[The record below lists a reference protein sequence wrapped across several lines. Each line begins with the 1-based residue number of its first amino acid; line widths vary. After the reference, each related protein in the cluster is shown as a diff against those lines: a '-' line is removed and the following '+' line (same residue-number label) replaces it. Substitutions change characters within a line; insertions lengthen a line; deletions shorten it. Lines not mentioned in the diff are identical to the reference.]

1 LTEKTQMIPLD
12 IHRKCC
18 QRCKNMA
25 LFSHINFRRVENPL
39 KNRLILQKIT
49 KKDLVKTEKF
59 KGQSIKYL
67 LLAIYFKWIFL
78 LYIVLGLP
86 IIVDASVFS
95 TISDFLSDQKNNTE
109 IVEEDYNSHNVPLLQ
124 TSVNFDLVGAR
135 GGGDI
140 TIIDNE
146 VLVAESGPSGTLAD
160 ISETVSTGQISKYV
174 VRKGDTLSGIAKMFG
189 VSTNTIIWANDVS
202 AKTLKEGQ
210 VLVILPVSG
219 TIHTIVKGDT
229 LSSIAKKYKADSEE
243 IIQFNNL
250 EEGVILSL
258 GDTLI
263 IPDGEGSL
271 RVSGSSKTS
280 ISNPY
285 RGGSGPSYADYYIRP
300 VIGGIKTQGLHG
312 YNGIDIAASH
322 GSNILA
328 SASGE
333 VIISRSFGWNG
344 GYGNYI
350 VISHGNGTQT
360 LYGHLDSV
368 YVSEGAYVVQGQVI
382 GSMGNTGKVIPAKGG
397 DGTHLHF
404 EIRGAK
410 NPF

>member
-1 LTEKTQMIPLD
+1 MAQQSRFDFRETEK
-12 IHRKCC
+12 
-18 QRCKNMA
+18 
-25 LFSHINFRRVENPL
+25 PL

-49 KKDLVKTEKF
+49 KKDLMRGKDSE
-59 KGQSIKYL
+59 GQSIKSL
-67 LLAIYFKWIFL
+67 SLAIFLKWFFVFMLI
-78 LYIVLGLP
+78 LGTP
-86 IIVDASVFS
+86 VITKAGVFS
-95 TISDFLSDQKNNTE
+95 LISDFLS
-109 IVEEDYNSHNVPLLQ
+109 EEKSSSDISEESYTSRNVPLLQ
-124 TSVNFDLVGAR
+124 SSVNFDLVGAR

-140 TIIDNE
+140 TIVDNE
-146 VLVAESGPSGTLAD
+146 ALFAESGPSGTFAD

-174 VRKGDTLSGIAKMFG
+174 VRKGDTLSGIAEMFG

-202 AKTLKEGQ
+202 VKNLKEGQ

-229 LSSIAKKYKADSEE
+229 ISTIAKRYKADSEE

-263 IPDGEGSL
+263 IPDGEGSVK
-271 RVSGSSKTS
+271 VSGSVKTIS
-280 ISNPY
+280 SSNPY
-285 RGGSGPSYADYYIRP
+285 RGGSGPSYEGYYIRP
-300 VIGGIKTQGLHG
+300 VIGGVKTQGIHG
-312 YNGIDIAASH
+312 YNGIDIASSY

-333 VIISRSFGWNG
+333 VMISRSSGWNG
-344 GYGNYI
+344 GYGSYI
-350 VISHGNGTQT
+350 VISHPNGTQT
-360 LYGHLDSV
+360 LYSHLSDTL
-368 YVSEGAYVVQGQVI
+368 VSEGSYVVQGQVI
-382 GSMGNTGKVIPAKGG
+382 GSMGNTGKVIPARGG